1 MHLDLIILYL
11 NFNVLYLIL
20 LFLLNSMFLHFNLLF
35 ISWSNNLR
43 FYYAFSI
50 INIQKFDAHR
60 INTLFFSYVLQLL
73 ICYEF

>member
-60 INTLFFSYVLQLL
+60 INTLFFSYVLQ
-73 ICYEF
+73 